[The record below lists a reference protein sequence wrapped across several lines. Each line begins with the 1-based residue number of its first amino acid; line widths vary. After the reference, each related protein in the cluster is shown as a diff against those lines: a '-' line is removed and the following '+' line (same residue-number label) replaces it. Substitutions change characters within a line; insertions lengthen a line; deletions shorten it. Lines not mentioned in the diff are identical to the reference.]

1 MDSDYFA
8 PQDCECPMKK
18 ILLLSALLGFVLHTT
33 VTAQTFEAQA
43 GDTATAAYFS
53 GTSLK
58 VNNRLRSTGTGN
70 VKVRWKVVNSS
81 FGTGWNLV
89 GLCDNVTC
97 YPPSTTLDGTWKVTD
112 TIDNNYSNSAT
123 TPINPDEN
131 DFHVEFDNMAAV
143 PNGTS
148 SFLRVQV
155 QDNAATSNEKF
166 LTFVATKGTTGVVS
180 VTRSEDNVVLFPN
193 PARDHVNVLFSA
205 EAGVKNIALYNLIG
219 KPVMVYRVQD
229 NNSAKLEL
237 NNVASGVY
245 FLRLMNSQGN
255 VIATRRFTHQ

>member
-1 MDSDYFA
+1 
-8 PQDCECPMKK
+8 MKK
-18 ILLLSALLGFVLHTT
+18 TLLLSALLGLFVYTGS
-33 VTAQTFEAQA
+33 TAQTFEAQA
-43 GDTATAAYFS
+43 GDTSVAAYFN

-58 VNNRLRSTGTGN
+58 VHNRLRSAGTGN

-81 FGTGWNLV
+81 FGTNWSLV

-97 YPPSTTLDGTWKVTD
+97 YPPSSTLDANWKVTD

-131 DFHVEFDNMAAV
+131 DFHVEFDNMTAV

-155 QDNAATSNEKF
+155 QDNANASSERF
-166 LTFVATKGTTGVVS
+166 LTFLATKGTTGVVS
-180 VTRSEDNVVLFPN
+180 VTRSEDNVVIFPN
-193 PARDHVNVLFSA
+193 PARDYVNVLFSA

-219 KPVMVYRVQD
+219 KAVMVYRVQGS
-229 NNSAKLEL
+229 NSAKLEL
-237 NNVASGVY
+237 DNVASGVY
-245 FLRLMNSQGN
+245 FLRLMNAQGN